1 MVLGGL
7 LFFQLI
13 HILQLSLPN
22 EIRLINPA
30 QPLTVCE
37 VLEDLQKYRGKII
50 QVRGRWNGPELEG
63 RACAPLKTGE
73 YVWPSGVVIEL
84 PSWAREEPAT
94 WTLDQE
100 AYNQAYRK
108 YLQAIEHTTEVLVT
122 FTGRLDAREE
132 GLQII
137 FRHPDGDVITNGY
150 GSNNAYPAQ
159 LVIVTVKDVVPEPR

>member
-13 HILQLSLPN
+13 HIMQLSLAN
-22 EIRLINPA
+22 EIRPINPA

-50 QVRGRWNGPELEG
+50 QVRGRWNGPILEG

-73 YVWPSGVVIEL
+73 YVWPSGVAIEL
-84 PSWAREEPAT
+84 PSRAREEPAT

-108 YLQAIEHTTEVLVT
+108 YLQAIEHTTEILVT
-122 FTGRLDAREE
+122 FIGRLDAREE
-132 GLQII
+132 GLEI

-150 GSNNAYPAQ
+150 GHVGAYPAQ
-159 LVIVTVKDVVPEPR
+159 LVIATVKDVVPEPQ